1 MTVTNNLAPLDG
13 LRGIAI
19 AAVFAFHIATGNAFN
34 GIPWLQEIM
43 LTGWLGV
50 DLFFVISG
58 FLITRSAINLSGKP
72 GYYSKFYKAR
82 AWRILPAYFSVLAV
96 LIVLYNVFYAHLG
109 DGLAL
114 FNERIPCLVM
124 MCTNLQ
130 TAFTSTATPFGVNHF
145 WSLAIEVQIYL
156 FWPIAVA
163 MLSRKNLLFFAVAIA
178 LCSFGYRAYTIAT
191 TGNWI
196 YTYFSTFTR
205 LDSFAMGAA
214 VFLISGSSRSRA
226 ISHWLIGIGLLGAT
240 ITAFANSGIHYN
252 REWSNAF
259 GITFAAFI
267 CSGVV
272 LAVTTG
278 NAKTLSSLLSFK
290 PLMML
295 GVISYSFYILHF
307 PIMGASLVSLINPD
321 WYLFEPSIWQNIA
334 FASVLFSVCLLASI
348 VSYFFLERPF
358 LSKRADKS
366 KTVPL
371 DSPVQ
376 T

>member
-1 MTVTNNLAPLDG
+1 
-13 LRGIAI
+13 
-19 AAVFAFHIATGNAFN
+19 
-34 GIPWLQEIM
+34 M

-58 FLITRSAINLSGKP
+58 FLITRSATNLSGKP

-82 AWRILPAYFSVLAV
+82 ARRILPVYFSVLAV
-96 LIVLYNVFYAHLG
+96 LILLYNVLYTHHVE
-109 DGLAL
+109 GLTL
-114 FNERIPCLVM
+114 FNERIPCLIM

-156 FWPIAVA
+156 FWPIVVA
-163 MLSRKNLLFFAVAIA
+163 SLSRKNLLYFAVALA
-178 LCSFGYRAYTIAT
+178 LCSSGYRVYEIAT

-205 LDSFAMGAA
+205 LDSFAMGAV
-214 VFLISGSSRSRA
+214 VFLVSGSSRSRV
-226 ISHWLIGIGLLGAT
+226 ISYGFIGLGLVGVGV
-240 ITAFANSGIHYN
+240 TAFANAGIHYN

-259 GITFAAFI
+259 GITFAAFLF
-267 CSGVV
+267 SGVV

-278 NAKTLSSLLSFK
+278 NAQILSRLLGFK
-290 PLMML
+290 PLMMF

-321 WYLFEPSIWQNIA
+321 WYLFESSILQNIE
-334 FASVLFSVCLLASI
+334 FASVLFSVCLLAS
-348 VSYFFLERPF
+348 VFSYHFIEKPFMAKKTLEVREDGSNKPI
-358 LSKRADKS
+358 
-366 KTVPL
+366 
-371 DSPVQ
+371 DSI
-376 T
+376 THS